1 MNWTL
6 NRKTCDPFHVFL
18 SKVQRDDLMQK
29 RINNHH
35 KSQDLLLKISNLEID
50 NALSELKTS
59 KKGLSEE
66 EVESRLKYFGKN
78 LIARERSMNWFWMLL
93 SNFKNPFILVLI
105 ILGVVSYITGDIS
118 ATIIVTIMIFLS
130 VIMRFIQEFRS
141 SQAAEQLRSMVLT
154 KATVQRC
161 NQEDEAGI
169 INSRE
174 EKCEV
179 PFEELVPGDIIYLS
193 AGDMIPA
200 DIRLLYSKD
209 LFISQSALTGESI
222 PVEKYDTL
230 ANVVEKSVQLN
241 KEFNSNP
248 MERNNLC
255 FLGTNVIS
263 GSGKAVVVN
272 TGSSTYFGSLAKT
285 IIGHRSL
292 TSFDKGI
299 NSVTWVL
306 IRFILIMV
314 PIIFVINGLL
324 KGDWQESFLFALA
337 VAVGLTPEMLPMIV
351 TANLAKGAV
360 AMSKY
365 KVIVKRLNAIQNL
378 GAMDILCT
386 DKTGTLT
393 QDKIILERYLD
404 IYGNESP
411 EVLQY
416 GFLNSYYQTGLKNL
430 MDKAI
435 LEHHDVKYH
444 LQHQHS
450 YKKIDEIPFD
460 FVRRR
465 MSVVVSNGGDYSLL
479 ICKGALEELLSVCS
493 YVESNN
499 EIIPLNLQLRQN
511 ITELAN
517 NLNADGFRVI
527 AVSYKKLPLINKIYS
542 ATDESNLVL
551 VGLMA
556 FLDPPKETAIDAI
569 KILNKNGVEVKILTG
584 DNEVITRRICK
595 EVELNFEKVLLG
607 HDIAEMSDDQL
618 AQQVEETTIFAK
630 LTPLQKA
637 RIIRILQHQG
647 HTVGFLGDGINDAAG
662 LRDADVGIS
671 VDSATDIARES
682 ADIILLEKSLL
693 VLGNGV
699 LKGREVYGN
708 IIKYIKMTASSNFGN
723 VFSVLIASTFLP
735 FLPMLPLQLLI
746 QNLLYDFSQLAL
758 PWDRMDKEFLIK
770 PRKWEPKGIARFMV
784 FVGPTSSI
792 FDMTTFALMWF
803 VFLANS
809 PEHQY
814 LFQSGWF
821 VEGLI
826 SQTLVVHMIR
836 TQKIP
841 FIQSRAT
848 MPLMIMTTMIILLGL
863 YLPFSLLAPYLNL
876 TQLPRSYFFWLVLT
890 LLAYCVLVQFVKV
903 WYIKKFKSWL

>member
-1 MNWTL
+1 MS
-6 NRKTCDPFHVFL
+6 CADQ
-18 SKVQRDDLMQK
+18 SIRDDHMQNK
-29 RINNHH
+29 INNQH
-35 KSQDLLLKISNLEID
+35 KSQDFLLKVSNLEID
-50 NALSELKTS
+50 GVLSELKTS
-59 KKGLSEE
+59 KQGLSNE
-66 EVESRLKYFGKN
+66 EVEVRLKYYGKN
-78 LIARERSMNWFWMLL
+78 QIARERPMSWFWMLL

-118 ATIIVTIMIFLS
+118 ATIIVSIMIFLS

-141 SQAAEQLRSMVLT
+141 SQAAEHLRSMVLT
-154 KATVQRC
+154 KATVRRH
-161 NQEDEAGI
+161 NQEEDEAEVTD
-169 INSRE
+169 SRK
-174 EKCEV
+174 EKCEI

-200 DIRLLYSKD
+200 DIRLLRSKD
-209 LFISQSALTGESI
+209 LFISQSALTGESM

-230 ANVVEKSVQLN
+230 ANVVEKSTQINAGLN
-241 KEFNSNP
+241 PNP
-248 MERNNLC
+248 IERNNLC
-255 FLGTNVIS
+255 FLGTSVIS

-272 TGSSTYFGSLAKT
+272 TGNRTYFGSLAKT
-285 IIGHRSL
+285 IMGHRSL

-314 PIIFVINGLL
+314 PIIFIINGVL
-324 KGDWQESFLFALA
+324 KGNWEESFLFALA

-393 QDKIILERYLD
+393 QDKIILDRYLD
-404 IYGNESP
+404 INGNESLK
-411 EVLQY
+411 VLEY
-416 GFLNSYYQTGLKNL
+416 GFINSYYQTGLKNL
-430 MDKAI
+430 LDKAI
-435 LEHHDVKYH
+435 LEHHEVKHH
-444 LQHQHS
+444 LQYYHD

-465 MSVVVSNGGDYSLL
+465 MSVVVSSGGDYNLL

-493 YVESNN
+493 HVENNN
-499 EIIPLNLQLRQN
+499 EVVALNLKQRQN
-511 ITELAN
+511 IIEFGN

-527 AVSYKKLPLINKIYS
+527 AASYKKLPLTNKIYS
-542 ATDESNLVL
+542 SEDEGDLVL

-556 FLDPPKETAIDAI
+556 FLDPPKETAIEAI

-584 DNEVITRRICK
+584 DNDVITRRICK
-595 EVELNFEKVLLG
+595 EVELHFEKILLG
-607 HDIAEMSDDQL
+607 NAIEEMSDEQL
-618 AQQVEETTIFAK
+618 GEKVEETTIFAK

-637 RIIRILQHQG
+637 RIIRILQHKG

-723 VFSVLIASTFLP
+723 VFSILIASTFLP

-758 PWDRMDKEFLIK
+758 PWDRMDKEFLTK

-784 FVGPTSSI
+784 FIGPTSSI

-809 PEHQY
+809 PAHQA

-848 MPLMIMTTMIILLGL
+848 MPLMLMTGMIILLGL
-863 YLPFSLLAPYLNL
+863 YLPFSPLAPFLHL
-876 TQLPRSYFFWLVLT
+876 TQLPLSYFFWLVLT
-890 LLAYCVLVQFVKV
+890 LLSYCVLVQFVKI